1 MRCAVLCSGSI
12 TIAPWVITTATSSVC
27 VTSAIKTLLAVIGI
41 LLGGGNCP
49 FYRGGPAARRLSQK
63 SAGSWHP
70 RGMAAGL
77 TELFLEDRAPPH
89 PPPAELEETLTR
101 IVAAARPALPHLPY
115 GERDFARHLSRKG
128 TAGGCVTS
136 AALPLS

>member
-27 VTSAIKTLLAVIGI
+27 VASAIKTLLADIGI

-63 SAGSWHP
+63 SARSGPPS
-70 RGMAAGL
+70 GMASGL

-89 PPPAELEETLTR
+89 PPPAEPQETRTR
-101 IVAAARPALPHLPY
+101 IVAAGTPSRPQPVHP
-115 GERDFARHLSRKG
+115 GR
-128 TAGGCVTS
+128 
-136 AALPLS
+136 

>member
-12 TIAPWVITTATSSVC
+12 TIAPWVIPPATSSVC

-49 FYRGGPAARRLSQK
+49 FYRGGPAARVLSKK

-77 TELFLEDRAPPH
+77 TELSLEDRAPPH

-101 IVAAARPALPHLPY
+101 IVAAARTAWPHLAY
-115 GERDFARHLSRKG
+115 GERDFARDLSRKVP
-128 TAGGCVTS
+128 AGGDVI
-136 AALPLS
+136 AAL